1 MNARIATLRLFLML
15 VSRVCLGIN
24 VFDVNIE
31 REGKENPASVS
42 TIRIGNVEFPCFH
55 PALPPSLFYLASLFL
70 WSFLRFIANCLALTR
85 MRNCSVANSL
95 PPAFHLLFTLF
106 APGVIAKVFICS
118 ANSFSMVIIAYFIFL
133 LWFRNPYFAYCL
145 VVLILFVLAQSD
157 KVRNPYCWVSHS
169 QKLLKNGHNFAAQT
183 FFSLF

>member
-1 MNARIATLRLFLML
+1 MKGKGRRTRQAFQQLESGMLNFL
-15 VSRVCLGIN
+15 VST
-24 VFDVNIE
+24 
-31 REGKENPASVS
+31 PPS
-42 TIRIGNVEFPCFH
+42 
-55 PALPPSLFYLASLFL
+55 PPSLFYLASLFL

-157 KVRNPYCWVSHS
+157 KVRNPYCKVLHS
-169 QKLLKNGHNFAAQT
+169 QKLLKKGHMFAAQT

>member
-1 MNARIATLRLFLML
+1 MNARIATLRLSLML

-42 TIRIGNVEFPCFH
+42 TIRIGNVEFPCF
-55 PALPPSLFYLASLFL
+55 PPPPPSLFYLASLFL
-70 WSFLRFIANCLALTR
+70 RSFLRFIANCLALTR

-118 ANSFSMVIIAYFIFL
+118 ANSFSKVINNYFIFL

-145 VVLILFVLAQSD
+145 VMLILFVLA
-157 KVRNPYCWVSHS
+157 
-169 QKLLKNGHNFAAQT
+169 
-183 FFSLF
+183 